1 MHSLGYFLMIYQSM
15 LIAYR
20 QMSLFI
26 TPDHPA
32 VKHYPGGRIFIYI
45 AALLERAAKMS

>member
-1 MHSLGYFLMIYQSM
+1 MIYQSM

-26 TPDHPA
+26 TSDRQA
-32 VKHYPGGRIFIYI
+32 VKHYPGGRIFIYTVV
-45 AALLERAAKMS
+45 LLERAAKMS